1 MINSVGSVRP
11 LSRLER
17 AFLYTPPING
27 ENDFSGQVA
36 IYPPGGYVADLTE
49 NPAEA
54 SQLMHDLE
62 ANRWVDQYTRA
73 VVIEFNVLN
82 PNSKLFNQVIVS
94 FEYTNDGGTLWN
106 VGVDVVQL
114 YRYAGSAA
122 VLTDSRG
129 EYDAL
134 ALTLGR
140 GRVLI
145 RRISRGRGSAIGDR
159 LRHLCVGHHGLGS
172 GQALST
178 AFQVFQRGLERAAVV
193 CAGSVLHR
201 CRRLHAAI
209 SNYPVVPTGYF
220 HANAD
225 PVSPTLT

>member
-1 MINSVGSVRP
+1 
-11 LSRLER
+11 
-17 AFLYTPPING
+17 
-27 ENDFSGQVA
+27 
-36 IYPPGGYVADLTE
+36 
-49 NPAEA
+49 
-54 SQLMHDLE
+54 MHDLE

-134 ALTLGR
+134 ALTLVR
-140 GRVLI
+140 G
-145 RRISRGRGSAIGDR
+145 G
-159 LRHLCVGHHGLGS
+159 C
-172 GQALST
+172 
-178 AFQVFQRGLERAAVV
+178 
-193 CAGSVLHR
+193 
-201 CRRLHAAI
+201 
-209 SNYPVVPTGYF
+209 
-220 HANAD
+220 
-225 PVSPTLT
+225 